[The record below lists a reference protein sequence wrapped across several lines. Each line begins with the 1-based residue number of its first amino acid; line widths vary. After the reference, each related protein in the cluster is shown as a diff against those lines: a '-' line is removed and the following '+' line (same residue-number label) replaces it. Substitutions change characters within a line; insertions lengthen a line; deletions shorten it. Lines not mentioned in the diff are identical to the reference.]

1 MLELV
6 KKNIHMNRF
15 KNNVATQ
22 VTLDDDF
29 IVPDTMDDMA
39 RVILS
44 SGDIQIESVKNQ
56 GERVLVKGK
65 LNFQILYRKAEGGF
79 QTMAGHI
86 SFEEPVNIPGL
97 EEKDYLGISWDL
109 EDLTAS
115 MINSRKVSVKAIVTL
130 VIRVETLYDAEAAVD
145 VIEGGGSRREDNSWG
160 TGDMDSGSWGMG
172 YDSEIRN
179 GEKEALGLP
188 ADEASGGM
196 EILRRQAD
204 VAVIAVRRKD
214 TYRIKEDISLSG
226 SKPSIEQILWSEI
239 RLRGTTTKPLDGRI
253 HIEGEVM
260 IFAIYTGEG
269 ENTPVQWLEESIPF
283 TGDVE
288 LPESVEGMVPSISV
302 RLVHRELEA
311 KPDYDGEM
319 REFNGD
325 VVLDLDIR
333 LYQEEKAS
341 LLGDIYST
349 REELLPITQSARFQQ
364 ILAKNACKCKVAE
377 KITLNEDRSV
387 LQICRSDGA
396 VKLDEVS
403 VQEDGLLLEGV
414 LEVSLLY
421 LTSDDS
427 ASIQAESFTLPFQCS
442 AAVAGVTQESI
453 YQVIPGLEQMTAV
466 MMGGNGVEIKASID
480 LEILVQEPL
489 EQPVITGVERHPLDM
504 EKLQA
509 LPGIVGYI
517 VQPED
522 DLWKI
527 AKKFHTTMDTVMRA
541 NELAEETVKPG
552 QKLILVKEIGN
563 MHGSLRS

>member
-1 MLELV
+1 MELV
-6 KKNIHMNRF
+6 KRQIHMNRM
-15 KNNVATQ
+15 KGRASTQ
-22 VTLDDDF
+22 ITMDDDL
-29 IVPDTMDDMA
+29 IVPDTMEDMA
-39 RVILS
+39 QVLLAT
-44 SGDIQIESVKNQ
+44 GDILVEAVRPMEEKVQI
-56 GERVLVKGK
+56 KGK
-65 LNFQILYRKAEGGF
+65 LDFQVLYRKEGGGL
-79 QTMAGHI
+79 QTMAGQI
-86 SFEEPVNIPGL
+86 PFEETVNVSGL
-97 EEKDYLGISWDL
+97 EEKDDVSVSWSL
-109 EDLTAS
+109 EDLKAD
-115 MINSRKVSVKAIVTL
+115 MIHSRKLGMMALVSLQVQA
-130 VIRVETLYDAEAAVD
+130 ETLAQETAASDVD
-145 VIEGGGSRREDNSWG
+145 MEPGEETQVRIEELEIASIALKRRDTFRIQE
-160 TGDMDSGSWGMG
+160 
-172 YDSEIRN
+172 EI
-179 GEKEALGLP
+179 ALP
-188 ADEASGGM
+188 AN
-196 EILRRQAD
+196 
-204 VAVIAVRRKD
+204 
-214 TYRIKEDISLSG
+214 
-226 SKPSIEQILWSEI
+226 KPNVDRLLWREMS
-239 RLRGTTTKPLDGRI
+239 LRGVNTRPMDGALYI
-253 HIEGEVM
+253 SGDLM
-260 IFAIYTGEG
+260 LFLLYAGEG
-269 ENTPVQWLEESIPF
+269 EDTPVQWLEESIPF
-283 TGDVE
+283 SGELE
-288 LPESVEGMVPSISV
+288 LPESKEEMVSMVNV
-302 RLVHRELEA
+302 RIAHKELEA

-377 KITLNEDRSV
+377 KITLNEVRSG
-387 LQICRSDGA
+387 LQIWRRGGA